1 MLEPVFFCMFRNNSK
16 NLCFVWVEG
25 KKEREKERKRKFKDF
40 KTYFRELALLVELP
54 ETFTE
59 LR

>member
-1 MLEPVFFCMFRNNSK
+1 ML
-16 NLCFVWVEG
+16 WVG
-25 KKEREKERKRKFKDF
+25 ERERERKREKRKESLRIL
-40 KTYFRELALLVELP
+40 TYFRELALLVELP